1 MIRDFEIRQVEE
13 GKELRFKSHFSA
25 TQYGWPCWVTT
36 RNSWDRRPCA
46 QIRLRHITLPTV
58 PLGGDWYSPRAFVL
72 QSLAKSASPSSALGN
87 FCPTKNPSPC
97 HNSYRTE
104 HSQAGPANTRGR
116 LPTIRS
122 TFMYNTHG
130 TLRGSIQIQC
140 SLHSLSTK

>member
-13 GKELRFKSHFSA
+13 GKEWRFKSHFSA

-58 PLGGDWYSPRAFVL
+58 PLGGDWYSPGALFYSRLQNRLHPRALSEIFAPQKIQAPVITL
-72 QSLAKSASPSSALGN
+72 
-87 FCPTKNPSPC
+87 
-97 HNSYRTE
+97 TE